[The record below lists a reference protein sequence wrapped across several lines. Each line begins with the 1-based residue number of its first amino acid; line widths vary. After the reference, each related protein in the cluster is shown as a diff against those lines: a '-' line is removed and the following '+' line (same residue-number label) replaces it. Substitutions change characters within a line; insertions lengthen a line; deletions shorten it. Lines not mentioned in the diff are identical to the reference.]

1 MFVSLLQ
8 CARIHWPKVASSA
21 RMAAITA
28 RQTISTSLVPSAP
41 SVMTMWREK
50 WCQHLAILTTKS
62 ALHAPDAGGKPV
74 HLCNLG
80 TAKGIE
86 CNGGSLV

>member
-1 MFVSLLQ
+1 MFVLSLQ
-8 CARIHWPKVASSA
+8 CARIHWPKVASSV

-28 RQTISTSLVPSAP
+28 QQTTSASLVPSAP

-62 ALHAPDAGGKPV
+62 ALHAPDAGRLWQVGSTL
-74 HLCNLG
+74 HLKLG
-80 TAKGIE
+80 YSNRQ
-86 CNGGSLV
+86 CM